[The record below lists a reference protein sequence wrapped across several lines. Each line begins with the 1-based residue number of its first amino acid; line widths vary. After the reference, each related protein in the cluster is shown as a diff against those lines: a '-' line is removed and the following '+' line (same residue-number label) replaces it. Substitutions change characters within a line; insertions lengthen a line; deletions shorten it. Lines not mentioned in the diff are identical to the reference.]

1 MAKFGRKIC
10 SKTEVVE
17 LCVFRNISVVTEKG
31 FKLLI
36 SHSDIHLLSWCDV
49 MSSCDHVALMA
60 LVNLQI
66 QSRTSEA
73 CTMKQDLR
81 AQRVNFRFNPEFSG
95 LKMWFIHIG
104 GEGEICAADFTCST
118 ARYVQNRKRDQQ
130 VRLPTGQSHG
140 FLFQVNV
147 LITTL
152 INPELAYR
160 LFQLTWSMLE

>member
-1 MAKFGRKIC
+1 MAKIGRKIC

-17 LCVFRNISVVTEKG
+17 LCVFRNISVMVVTEKG

-36 SHSDIHLLSWCDV
+36 SHSDIHLLSWCEV

-95 LKMWFIHIG
+95 LKMWFTHIG
-104 GEGEICAADFTCST
+104 GEICAADFTCST
-118 ARYVQNRKRDQQ
+118 ARYVQNRERDQQ
-130 VRLPTGQSHG
+130 VRLPTEQSHG

-152 INPELAYR
+152 INPELACR
-160 LFQLTWSMLE
+160 LDSN

>member
-1 MAKFGRKIC
+1 
-10 SKTEVVE
+10 
-17 LCVFRNISVVTEKG
+17 
-31 FKLLI
+31 
-36 SHSDIHLLSWCDV
+36 

-81 AQRVNFRFNPEFSG
+81 PQRANVRFNPEFSG

-104 GEGEICAADFTCST
+104 GEIVMETCTADFTCSS
-118 ARYVQNRKRDQQ
+118 ARYVHNRERDQQ
-130 VRLPTGQSHG
+130 VRLPTEQSHG

-160 LFQLTWSMLE
+160 LDST

>member
-1 MAKFGRKIC
+1 
-10 SKTEVVE
+10 
-17 LCVFRNISVVTEKG
+17 
-31 FKLLI
+31 
-36 SHSDIHLLSWCDV
+36 
-49 MSSCDHVALMA
+49 
-60 LVNLQI
+60 
-66 QSRTSEA
+66 
-73 CTMKQDLR
+73 MKQDLR

-104 GEGEICAADFTCST
+104 GGICAADFTCST

-152 INPELAYR
+152 ITDKPAQG
-160 LFQLTWSMLE
+160 LFQLT

>member
-104 GEGEICAADFTCST
+104 GGEFVLQTSPAPPHVMFRIG
-118 ARYVQNRKRDQQ
+118 RDQQ